1 MKPYTKVLLLVPTKT
16 FLLLQK
22 GSTGSDLIRK
32 HFILVKNKQQ
42 LDSLFR
48 LRSEIFKDSSAFTQR
63 RDMNNLITST
73 AKKKKKILQ
82 WHSVYLHVCEYL
94 QSVTKD
100 PHRRPRSSST
110 GHIQLR
116 CVFIGQIS
124 DLSQTGEQ
132 WATQTETKSPHAH
145 VWKTNK

>member
-73 AKKKKKILQ
+73 AKKKNPTMAQ
-82 WHSVYLHVCEYL
+82 CVFAYVCVCVCEYL

-132 WATQTETKSPHAH
+132 
-145 VWKTNK
+145 

>member
-1 MKPYTKVLLLVPTKT
+1 MKPYTKVWLLVPTKT

-73 AKKKKKILQ
+73 AKKKKSYNGTVCICMCVSTSSPWRRTLIVDLGPRPQATYNWGVSSLARSAICHKQGNSEPHKLR
-82 WHSVYLHVCEYL
+82 LHNHMHMSE
-94 QSVTKD
+94 K
-100 PHRRPRSSST
+100 
-110 GHIQLR
+110 
-116 CVFIGQIS
+116 QI
-124 DLSQTGEQ
+124 
-132 WATQTETKSPHAH
+132 
-145 VWKTNK
+145 NK

>member
-73 AKKKKKILQ
+73 AKKKKNPTMAQ
-82 WHSVYLHVCEYL
+82 
-94 QSVTKD
+94 
-100 PHRRPRSSST
+100 
-110 GHIQLR
+110 
-116 CVFIGQIS
+116 CVFAYVCVCVCVS
-124 DLSQTGEQ
+124 TS
-132 WATQTETKSPHAH
+132 SP
-145 VWKTNK
+145 

>member
-1 MKPYTKVLLLVPTKT
+1 MKPYTTVLLLVPTKT

-22 GSTGSDLIRK
+22 GSTGSDLIKK

-73 AKKKKKILQ
+73 VKKKKNPTMAQ
-82 WHSVYLHVCEYL
+82 CVFACVCEYL

-132 WATQTETKSPHAH
+132 
-145 VWKTNK
+145 

>member
-73 AKKKKKILQ
+73 AKKKILQ

-132 WATQTETKSPHAH
+132 WATQTKTTSPHAH

>member
-1 MKPYTKVLLLVPTKT
+1 MKLYTKVLLLVPTKT

-22 GSTGSDLIRK
+22 GSTGSDLIKK

-73 AKKKKKILQ
+73 AKKKKSYNGTVCICMC
-82 WHSVYLHVCEYL
+82 VCVCEYL

-132 WATQTETKSPHAH
+132 WATQTKTTSPRL
-145 VWKTNK
+145 KK